1 MSVLAHATVGWITL
15 EALRRCYP
23 AAIDA
28 LHRLVGLQLS
38 AGVLILESSALNSSI
53 YWLGEASRNRSD
65 RKSKTLDFL
74 AYLDVFYV
82 IGAVV
87 FALLQ
92 CGLLILLVL
101 GACSMLF
108 RILASDLSSESISN
122 ASEEA
127 VLRPQLPGYNMPVAD
142 APLVG
147 GALLLTLAFHELG
160 HGIAASTERVKTEGV
175 GIFLAYVIPGAFV
188 RLEEGLLPQL
198 PTRAQLKVYCAGAWH
213 NLILAVLCVIATSSI
228 PYALFPF
235 YQRSI
240 SGLALDLPRDS
251 PFYDRAGRPNE
262 ALLALDDIRMLSPRS
277 MTRSIKLISERSS
290 LATPLVHFGINDP
303 GTTTKDEF
311 VQISGICVNREEL
324 QQASSP
330 FPSSNSQ
337 CFVLDL
343 GFHQYSS
350 FCVRSSL
357 LIEEARRVAHTVSS
371 NLNSP
376 TAISC
381 ENTHDCVLQGQTS
394 SSNPSLLHCAKP
406 IVEPGESF
414 VIVHLASGT
423 SLAWRGDVL
432 RDGLGP
438 ALRLAP
444 LAVRPSIAAW
454 SMWLG
459 GRALLYFLVRFPA
472 RLLFFVKTL
481 RDVSV
486 SIALLNILPIYW
498 LDGSLAAV
506 QFIRLFLLSAM
517 PKPSMATK
525 KAEVFKRSRDYYEPE
540 DNDIAQV
547 LREQYHDWN
556 AIHIRQKR
564 LTRILLG
571 GGTALVVFN
580 VFFGSLFVVM
590 H

>member
-1 MSVLAHATVGWITL
+1 M
-15 EALRRCYP
+15 
-23 AAIDA
+23 
-28 LHRLVGLQLS
+28 
-38 AGVLILESSALNSSI
+38 
-53 YWLGEASRNRSD
+53 
-65 RKSKTLDFL
+65 
-74 AYLDVFYV
+74 
-82 IGAVV
+82 
-87 FALLQ
+87 
-92 CGLLILLVL
+92 
-101 GACSMLF
+101 
-108 RILASDLSSESISN
+108 
-122 ASEEA
+122 
-127 VLRPQLPGYNMPVAD
+127 
-142 APLVG
+142 
-147 GALLLTLAFHELG
+147 
-160 HGIAASTERVKTEGV
+160 
-175 GIFLAYVIPGAFV
+175 
-188 RLEEGLLPQL
+188 
-198 PTRAQLKVYCAGAWH
+198 
-213 NLILAVLCVIATSSI
+213 
-228 PYALFPF
+228 
-235 YQRSI
+235 
-240 SGLALDLPRDS
+240 
-251 PFYDRAGRPNE
+251 
-262 ALLALDDIRMLSPRS
+262 
-277 MTRSIKLISERSS
+277 
-290 LATPLVHFGINDP
+290 
-303 GTTTKDEF
+303 
-311 VQISGICVNREEL
+311 
-324 QQASSP
+324 
-330 FPSSNSQ
+330 
-337 CFVLDL
+337 
-343 GFHQYSS
+343 
-350 FCVRSSL
+350 
-357 LIEEARRVAHTVSS
+357 
-371 NLNSP
+371 
-376 TAISC
+376 
-381 ENTHDCVLQGQTS
+381 
-394 SSNPSLLHCAKP
+394 
-406 IVEPGESF
+406 EPGESF